1 MFSSVSMS
9 SVLPSLTAIK
19 KCCRLGRLN
28 NTHFFLVLGTGN
40 SKMKVL
46 AGSLSG
52 EGLFPGQADATFFQS
67 FLGGERALGSLP
79 PLVVRVLIPSW
90 EFYSH
95 GL

>member
-1 MFSSVSMS
+1 
-9 SVLPSLTAIK
+9 
-19 KCCRLGRLN
+19 
-28 NTHFFLVLGTGN
+28 
-40 SKMKVL
+40 MKAL

-52 EGLFPGQADATFFQS
+52 EGLFPGQADATFFWS

-79 PLVVRVLIPSW
+79 LLVRALIPSW